1 MMSFINSRKEKI
13 IYKISSGNKLDWWQ
27 LAIWQY
33 NSLIFFFNILLKKIL
48 VLQKDFHSIFY
59 SI

>member
-48 VLQKDFHSIFY
+48 VLQEDFH
-59 SI
+59 

>member
-48 VLQKDFHSIFY
+48 VLQEDFHSIF
-59 SI
+59 

>member
-48 VLQKDFHSIFY
+48 VLQEDFHSIFY